1 MDKQV
6 TNYRANLL
14 NLSILCLM
22 GLFLIIG
29 YIGEI
34 VKKQRPVT
42 SVIIFISLLIVS
54 CGISLYLYC
63 KDKDSSIIKY
73 VVFAGISLV
82 YIYATFT
89 STRILV
95 FTYVMPVMITSILYF
110 NLKYVKIVCYT
121 MLGIN
126 IARVI
131 YMVTVQNQVSN
142 SLTTDYTIQLVT
154 ILMISITLIRG
165 SKITIMNN
173 REQMASIEEMAEKE
187 KQIANEIIN
196 IAGLL
201 DKNCNHVFN
210 HIHELEQSGITV
222 EDSIGNIS
230 VAMEQAVESIETQ
243 KVLTSN
249 IHENIKTTVNA
260 TEDMNNISDKTIHA
274 LDEGISAMEELESKS
289 RTLDKK
295 GDLVYDAIQSLASHM
310 QQIQSITQTI
320 SSIANETN
328 ILSLNAAIESARAGE
343 VGKGFAVVAS
353 EVRNLSED
361 TKESVNQIANI
372 IFSLQE
378 SMTQCT
384 EAIADFRAINSEQAE
399 LIHSTYK
406 VFSKTNE
413 VAHRTK
419 ESANIL
425 RENINSV
432 LKANTEIVESITE
445 ISALSQETMAS
456 VEETAHT
463 TQTNVKVIEDT
474 KQLTQELLDTSL
486 QMRAYL

>member
-34 VKKQRPVT
+34 VKKQRSVT
-42 SVIIFISLLIVS
+42 SVIIFISLLIAS
-54 CGISLYLYC
+54 CGISLYLYY

-73 VVFAGISLV
+73 VVFVGISLV

-131 YMVTVQNQVSN
+131 YMVIVQNQVSN
-142 SLTTDYTIQLVT
+142 SLTTDYTIQLITV
-154 ILMISITLIRG
+154 LVISITLIRG

-187 KQIANEIIN
+187 KQITNEILN

-201 DKNCNHVFN
+201 DKNCNRVFS
-210 HIHELEQSGITV
+210 HIYDLEKSGITV

-230 VAMEQAVESIETQ
+230 VAMEQAVERIETQ

-274 LDEGISAMEELESKS
+274 LDEGVSAMGELEIKS

-310 QQIQSITQTI
+310 QQIQSITQAI

-372 IFSLQE
+372 ISSLQE

-384 EAIADFRAINSEQAE
+384 EAITDFRTINSEQAK
-399 LIHSTYK
+399 LIHSTYE